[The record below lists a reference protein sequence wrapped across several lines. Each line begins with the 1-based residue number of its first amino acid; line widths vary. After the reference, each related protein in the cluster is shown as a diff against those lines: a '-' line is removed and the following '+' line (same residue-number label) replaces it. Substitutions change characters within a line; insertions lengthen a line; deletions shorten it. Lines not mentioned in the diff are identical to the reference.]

1 MKRIGIAASLVA
13 SLTMGF
19 GCGRE
24 KGAGEAGQVSAA
36 LSFSGSRHDV
46 TAMAF
51 RVVASGADC
60 ASAAIA
66 SATVS
71 IAPDAGADTDG
82 GAGAGGTLVGTM
94 FMLAPGAYGICAT
107 PLADGGG
114 PSAFCSQARAG
125 FVVPAGDTVSI
136 TLVSQCTNGPTGGV
150 GTGVVLND
158 PPQITA
164 VTLPAGAVDTC
175 GPATIAVT
183 ASDPNGDPLSYAWSA
198 GGGAGGATVT
208 GAGPTATFAAS
219 AAGTYD
225 VAVTVSD
232 GSGASA
238 SLTFVVSVAAGT
250 CGH

>member
-1 MKRIGIAASLVA
+1 VA
-13 SLTMGF
+13 SSTIGL

-46 TAMAF
+46 TSMAF

-60 ASAAIA
+60 ASAAFA
-66 SATVS
+66 SATVVIPAS
-71 IAPDAGADTDG
+71 ADAADG
-82 GAGAGGTLVGTM
+82 GAGGTLVGTM

-107 PLADGGG
+107 PLADGGA

-125 FVVPAGDTVSI
+125 FVLPAGETVSV

-164 VTLPAGAVDTC
+164 VTLPAGRVDTC

-198 GGGAGGATVT
+198 GGSPGTATVT
-208 GAGPTATFAAS
+208 GAGPSATFAAS

-225 VAVTVSD
+225 VAVTVTD

-238 SLTFVVSVAAGT
+238 SLGFVVTVAACSDAG
-250 CGH
+250 